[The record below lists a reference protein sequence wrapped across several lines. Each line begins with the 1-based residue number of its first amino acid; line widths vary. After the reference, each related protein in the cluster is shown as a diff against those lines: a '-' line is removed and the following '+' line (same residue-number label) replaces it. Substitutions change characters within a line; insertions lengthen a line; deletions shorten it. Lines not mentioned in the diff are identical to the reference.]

1 MPVYEYICPDCKS
14 KKEIRASLK
23 EKEEGLQPVCES
35 CGSDK
40 MTQFFGSMKVVKSYP
55 MH

>member
-1 MPVYEYICPDCKS
+1 MPVYEYVCLECKA
-14 KKEIRASLK
+14 KREIRATLK
-23 EKEEGLQPVCES
+23 EKEEGLKPVCNS

-40 MTQFFGSMKVVKSYP
+40 MSQYFGNMKVVKSYP